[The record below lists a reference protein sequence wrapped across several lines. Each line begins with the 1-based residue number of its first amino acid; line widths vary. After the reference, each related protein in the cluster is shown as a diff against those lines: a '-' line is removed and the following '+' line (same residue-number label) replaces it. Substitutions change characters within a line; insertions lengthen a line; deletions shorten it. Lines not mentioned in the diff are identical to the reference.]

1 MDGWLAHLRNVTR
14 DFRNMD
20 KMHQARVAA
29 SVEEVK
35 NRGLLMETIK
45 RKLKKQANDQFRKHL
60 KARGLED
67 LADQIEN
74 PA

>member
-1 MDGWLAHLRNVTR
+1 MTR